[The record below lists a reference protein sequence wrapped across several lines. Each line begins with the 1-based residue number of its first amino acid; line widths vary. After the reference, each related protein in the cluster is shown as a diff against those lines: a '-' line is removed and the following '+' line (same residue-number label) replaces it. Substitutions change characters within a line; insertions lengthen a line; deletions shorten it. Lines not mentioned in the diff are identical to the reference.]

1 MMMPSNTWSS
11 NSSYILILCHSFEKS
26 HKLEGY
32 LTHRNRKIKIKR
44 CLQKTKDGSN
54 VRKYNKNNY
63 KKVKFVFFFFFYK
76 LHDAQSCPTLH
87 DPMDYTVH
95 GIFQARILDWV
106 AFPFSRRIFPTR
118 GLNPE
123 LPHFRQIL
131 YQLSHKVQ
139 EYGVGSLCPLQCISP
154 TQELNWSL
162 LHCRQILYQLNYQ
175 GSPIST
181 KKKKIKFL
189 IKIDH
194 FSTKLL

>member
-1 MMMPSNTWSS
+1 MGQ
-11 NSSYILILCHSFEKS
+11 ILESI
-26 HKLEGY
+26 
-32 LTHRNRKIKIKR
+32 IKII
-44 CLQKTKDGSN
+44 TKKSN
-54 VRKYNKNNY
+54 LYIY
-63 KKVKFVFFFFFYK
+63 IFFFFYK

-95 GIFQARILDWV
+95 GIFQARILDWI

-118 GLNPE
+118 GLNPG
-123 LPHFRQIL
+123 LPHSRQIL

-154 TQELNWSL
+154 TQESNWSL

-181 KKKKIKFL
+181 QKKKKNQISNKNRSFFYQTFINL
-189 IKIDH
+189 QL
-194 FSTKLL
+194 KLNNVFPQ